1 MIGEI
6 FCDHVY
12 GAQRSGKGKSTE
24 GAAIDLLAYGRLRSC
39 AVDRGLSHP
48 VNGRPRLFF
57 MNATLLP
64 IRIVFIALCA
74 AAGWLLCH
82 AIGDWDAYRVRASFV
97 GLSLGVLVVLV
108 DMMLKG
114 FSLRGLSA
122 ITFGLGMGMLVAFL
136 VGASP
141 LFEKGD
147 EQMIYLARLAL
158 FLVCTYLGTV
168 IALRGR
174 DEFNLVIPY
183 VRFVPHEVDVP
194 LVVVD
199 TSVLIDGRIARV
211 CETGFLSAALVI
223 PRFVLRE
230 LQAVADSP
238 DPIKQARGRRGLEVL
253 AELRRIKNLDIRIPE
268 SEVAKKEEVGA
279 KLVFLAHSMRAKLL
293 TTDYNLAKMAEFQ
306 GVPWLNLNQLAKSM
320 QPEFM
325 LGEQVEVDLV
335 KQGKEEGQAVG
346 FLPDGSM
353 VVVTGGR
360 PFLGRHVTAEIV
372 SVIPS
377 AGGKMVFARLA
388 GTAGE

>member
-1 MIGEI
+1 
-6 FCDHVY
+6 
-12 GAQRSGKGKSTE
+12 
-24 GAAIDLLAYGRLRSC
+24 
-39 AVDRGLSHP
+39 
-48 VNGRPRLFF
+48 

-74 AAGWLLCH
+74 AAGWLLCYT
-82 AIGDWDAYRVRASFV
+82 IGDWDGYRVRASFI
-97 GLSLGVLVVLV
+97 GLSIGVLVVLV
-108 DMMLKG
+108 DLMLKG

-122 ITFGLGMGMLVAFL
+122 ITFGLGMGLLVAYMIS
-136 VGASP
+136 ASP
-141 LFEKGD
+141 LLESGD
-147 EQMIYLARLAL
+147 AQMIYLVRLTL

-223 PRFVLRE
+223 PRFVLKE
-230 LQAVADSP
+230 LQSVADSP

-268 SEVAKKEEVGA
+268 SEVAKSDEVDA
-279 KLVFLAHSMRAKLL
+279 KLVFLAHSMGAKLL

-306 GVPWLNLNQLAKSM
+306 GVPWLNLNQLAKSL

-325 LGEQVEVDLV
+325 LGEQVEVELV
-335 KQGKEEGQAVG
+335 KPGKEEGQAVG
-346 FLPDGSM
+346 FMPDGSM

-360 PFLGRHVTAEIV
+360 AHLGRRVTAEIV

-377 AGGKMVFARLA
+377 AGGKMVFARMA
-388 GTAGE
+388 GAGGE

>member
-1 MIGEI
+1 
-6 FCDHVY
+6 
-12 GAQRSGKGKSTE
+12 
-24 GAAIDLLAYGRLRSC
+24 
-39 AVDRGLSHP
+39 
-48 VNGRPRLFF
+48 

-74 AAGWLLCH
+74 AAGWLLCYT
-82 AIGDWDAYRVRASFV
+82 IGDWDGFRVRASFI

-108 DMMLKG
+108 DLMLKG

-122 ITFGLGMGMLVAFL
+122 LTFGLGTGLLVAYMIS
-136 VGASP
+136 VSP
-141 LFEKGD
+141 LLEAGD
-147 EQMIYLARLAL
+147 GQIIYLVRLAL
-158 FLVCTYLGTV
+158 FFVCTYLGTV

-211 CETGFLSAALVI
+211 CETGFLSVALVI
-223 PRFVLRE
+223 PRFVLKE

-253 AELRRIKNLDIRIPE
+253 AELRQLKNLDIRIPE
-268 SEVAKKEEVGA
+268 SEVSKSDEVGA
-279 KLVFLAHSMRAKLL
+279 KLVFLANSMKAKLL

-306 GVPWLNLNQLAKSM
+306 GVPWLNLNQLAKSL
-320 QPEFM
+320 QPELM
-325 LGEQVEVDLV
+325 LGEQVDVELV

-360 PFLGRHVTAEIV
+360 AHLGRRVTAEIV

-377 AGGKMVFARLA
+377 AGGKMVFARMA
-388 GTAGE
+388 GAGGG